1 MKPAFEEKPVMPRGN
16 AASVDSV
23 LAYCQAQEVLFVQT
37 LSRLSLQ
44 GLDLPPKRTGQLRA
58 NVWRNHNFETF
69 EGLLR
74 PFLVYAG
81 LNLEC
86 RASDYDDTLGFAQ
99 WSPADIEILWVD
111 SSRYTDRMTLEDW
124 LVWLRGR
131 LLDLRSRSSA
141 PILLASWDAW
151 GATDGA
157 LRLAALM
164 DAVPGAYF
172 ADLSAACIDEGI
184 ELLDPR
190 VAKVSGSPIS
200 RPAQVAVARRLGCHW
215 LPGLLL
221 PPIKAVAV
229 DLDNTLHAGVLGED
243 GPDGVR
249 LDAGHVDLQEA
260 LRALK
265 ERGVFLALVS
275 RNEREDVEA
284 LFARRT
290 DYPLRW
296 DDFSVIEVSWGSK
309 ADALSRVA
317 QQLRI
322 ALDAVLFV
330 DDNPGELASVA
341 AGCPGIHVLFADT
354 TGAGTYRAL
363 KYFPGLTRL
372 SVSADDARRVKDMK
386 ANAERDTLLRT
397 AGGEEQYF
405 RELGVTLTLRYDSA
419 AEISRLAD
427 LCRKTNQFNLALC
440 RYNQAD
446 LASFMDRDDACVAA
460 ISLSDRLSDSGTIAV
475 LVAVREGDTL
485 WVKELCLSCRAL
497 GRQLEDTI
505 VLSAM
510 RGMRLFEGC
519 SQVLFDYTSG
529 PRNQPARRWFDGL
542 SDRLGVKMTGDGGMP
557 AESLRQFS
565 APSGVELMQE

>member
-1 MKPAFEEKPVMPRGN
+1 MKPAFDGNSVAPVGN
-16 AASVDSV
+16 SGSVDSM
-23 LAYCQAQEVLFVQT
+23 LAYCQAQEVLFAET
-37 LSRLSLQ
+37 LSRLNLQ
-44 GLDLPPKRTGQLRA
+44 ALDLPPRRTQGLRA

-74 PFLVYAG
+74 PFLAYAG
-81 LNLEC
+81 LDIEC

-99 WSPADIEILWVD
+99 WTPADVEILWLD
-111 SSRYTDRMTLEDW
+111 SSRYTDRMALEDW
-124 LVWLRGR
+124 LGWLRGR

-151 GATDGA
+151 GAADGA
-157 LRLAALM
+157 LRLVALM

-172 ADLSAACIDEGI
+172 ADLGAACLDEDI
-184 ELLDPR
+184 VLLDPR

-284 LFARRT
+284 LFASRT

-322 ALDAVLFV
+322 APDAVLFV

-341 AGCPGIHVLFADT
+341 SGCPGIHALFADPA
-354 TGAGTYRAL
+354 GAGTYRAL
-363 KYFPGLTRL
+363 KYFPGLNRL
-372 SVSADDARRVKDMK
+372 SVSADDARRVEDMK
-386 ANAERDTLLRT
+386 ANAERDTLLQA

-405 RELGVTLTLRYDSA
+405 RELGITLTLRYDSS

-427 LCRKTNQFNLALC
+427 LCRKTNQFNLALR
-440 RYNQAD
+440 RYNQAE
-446 LASFMDRDDACVAA
+446 LASFMARDDACVAA

-485 WVKELCLSCRAL
+485 SVKELCLSCRAL
-497 GRQLEDTI
+497 GRRLEDMI
-505 VLSAM
+505 VVSAM
-510 RGMRLFEGC
+510 RGMRLFDEC
-519 SQVLFDYTSG
+519 SQVLFDHAPG
-529 PRNQPARRWFDGL
+529 PRNQPALRWLDRLPG
-542 SDRLGVKMTGDGGMP
+542 RLGVTMAGDGRMP

>member
-1 MKPAFEEKPVMPRGN
+1 M
-16 AASVDSV
+16 
-23 LAYCQAQEVLFVQT
+23 LAYCQAQDVLFAET
-37 LSRLSLQ
+37 LSRLNLQ
-44 GLDLPPKRTGQLRA
+44 ALELPPRRTGRLRA

-81 LNLEC
+81 LDLEC
-86 RASDYDDTLGFAQ
+86 RVSEYDDTLGFAQ
-99 WSPADIEILWVD
+99 WAPADVEILWVD

-124 LVWLRGR
+124 LAWLRGR
-131 LLDLRSRSSA
+131 LQDLRSRSSA
-141 PILLASWDAW
+141 PILLASWDPW
-151 GATDGA
+151 GARDGA
-157 LRLAALM
+157 PGLAALT
-164 DAVPGAYF
+164 DAVPGAYV
-172 ADLSAACIDEGI
+172 ADLSAASIDEGI
-184 ELLDPR
+184 VLLDPR

-200 RPAQVAVARRLGCHW
+200 RPAQVALARRLGCHW

-249 LDAGHVDLQEA
+249 LDVGHVALQES

-265 ERGVFLALVS
+265 ERGVFLALIS

-284 LFARRT
+284 LFAHRA

-296 DDFSVIEVSWGSK
+296 EDFSVIEVSWGSK
-309 ADALSRVA
+309 ADALGRVA
-317 QQLRI
+317 RQLRI

-341 AGCPGIHVLFADT
+341 AGCPGIHALFADS

-363 KYFPGLTRL
+363 KYFPGLCRL
-372 SVSADDARRVKDMK
+372 SVSADDARRVEDMK
-386 ANAERDTLLRT
+386 ANAERDTLLRA

-405 RELGVTLTLRYDSA
+405 RELGIALTLRYDQVA
-419 AEISRLAD
+419 DISRLAD
-427 LCRKTNQFNLALC
+427 LCRKTNQFNLALR

-446 LASFMDRDDACVAA
+446 LASLMVRDDACVAA
-460 ISLSDRLSDSGTIAV
+460 VSLSDRLSDSGTIAA
-475 LVAVREGDTL
+475 LVAVREGDMLT
-485 WVKELCLSCRAL
+485 VTELCLSCRAL
-497 GRQLEDTI
+497 GRRLEDMI
-505 VLSAM
+505 VISAI
-510 RGMRLFEGC
+510 RGMRLFDGC
-519 SQVLFDYTSG
+519 AQILFDYASG
-529 PRNQPARRWFDGL
+529 PRNQPARRWLDGL
-542 SDRLGVKMTGDGGMP
+542 PDRLGAKVAGDGGEMP